1 MAQFKMYTTTWCS
14 YCKNLKRQ
22 LDKAG
27 IAYDEVDVEKDP
39 AAAELVM
46 SFNGGNRTVPTL
58 EFEDGSALTNPSLCL
73 VVAKLAERGA
83 DGGVRWAWRRRLA
96 PRQAAGN

>member
-27 IAYDEVDVEKDP
+27 IAYDEVVVVKDP
-39 AAAELVM
+39 EAAELVM
-46 SFNGGNRTVPTL
+46 SFNGGSRTVPTL
-58 EFEDGSALTNPSLCL
+58 EFEDGSALTNPSLSQ
-73 VVAKLAERGA
+73 VEAKLAE
-83 DGGVRWAWRRRLA
+83 L
-96 PRQAAGN
+96 